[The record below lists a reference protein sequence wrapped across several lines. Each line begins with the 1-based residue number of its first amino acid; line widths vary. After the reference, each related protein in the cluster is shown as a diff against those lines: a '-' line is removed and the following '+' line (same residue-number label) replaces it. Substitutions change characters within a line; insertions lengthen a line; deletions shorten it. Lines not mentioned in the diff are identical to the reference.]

1 MTGDRDLILE
11 PQKIAKT
18 PALVAKE
25 VDLDAKKE
33 TPLVIKK
40 DATSKRM
47 MLCQV
52 VDDSKLNFSGDSGAV
67 GRLSVDAQSLK
78 IDLKGRQY
86 EGTIRAGPTVMLL
99 NLAPPVGVGKEKDKN
114 GAIASVPARA
124 EMITN
129 EFVELNFSRDILSG
143 LMGDFSGPA
152 GAVESDGQSV
162 DSMSDTDQVAGG
174 KGGKRKKGGSGVVI
188 SQVTNKKRKTGSKGG
203 RKKSKK

>member
-1 MTGDRDLILE
+1 MAEEDDLLLE
-11 PQKIAKT
+11 SQKSVTAVEY
-18 PALVAKE
+18 LEKE
-25 VDLDAKKE
+25 ADETAKKR
-33 TPLVIKK
+33 TPLLIKK
-40 DATSKRM
+40 DATSKRV

-52 VDDSKLNFSGDSGAV
+52 VDDSKLTFSGDSGAV
-67 GRLSVDAQSLK
+67 GRLSVDSHSLK

-99 NLAPPVGVGKEKDKN
+99 NLAPPVGVGKDKEKN
-114 GAIASVPARA
+114 NASSTIPARA

-129 EFVELNFSRDILSG
+129 EFVELNFTRDILSG

-162 DSMSDTDQVAGG
+162 DSMSDSDHAGG
-174 KGGKRKKGGSGVVI
+174 TRRAKKKSGSGVVI
-188 SQVTNKKRKTGSKGG
+188 SQVTNKKRKAANKGG